1 VKYIIEFNTASPL
14 RDDAGEA
21 VHKALVSVL
30 GNIGNF
36 RIVRDGATFIGY
48 FKGTDQPI
56 MWIEVGR
63 EKSDLI

>member
-1 VKYIIEFNTASPL
+1 MRYIVEFETSSELSGNANE
-14 RDDAGEA
+14 G
-21 VHKALVSVL
+21 VYKALVSVL

-56 MWIEVGR
+56 MWIEASGK
-63 EKSDLI
+63 E